1 MLISY
6 SCHAA
11 LFFNV
16 GSNWNEAKVWDRVE
30 FPSLFISFRRLP
42 VHAIMQITYPTI
54 IQRYI
59 NRNSLINDLSTFFLE
74 AKSKWFTVGRSH
86 SFWRACA
93 YIYRF
98 RMKFIDFKCETFGR
112 KTLKFIYFDHKC
124 NVQCWYRLAKFTGE
138 YVMTR

>member
-6 SCHAA
+6 SIHAA

-86 SFWRACA
+86 SFWRARA

-112 KTLKFIYFDHKC
+112 KT
-124 NVQCWYRLAKFTGE
+124 
-138 YVMTR
+138 